1 MPSPIAHSVS
11 GYILGQF
18 WPLEQPRV
26 CRLRKWYFQI
36 FYPVFVAIFAD
47 FDFIPQLITGE
58 KYHRGFTHSLFFAL
72 VFSVI
77 FGLTLSYLG
86 KYSYKQIFL
95 FTLIIYGSHLFLDF
109 LTEGGK
115 GMQLFWPFI
124 DGFFKSPIAIF
135 PGVHH
140 SRGLWHYSHLI
151 PISFELIYSALLF
164 WGVSWWNITK
174 NRRIKSLK

>member
-11 GYILGQF
+11 GYILAKF
-18 WPLEQPRV
+18 LPLEQPR
-26 CRLRKWYFQI
+26 LPGFRKWYLQI

-58 KYHRGFTHSLFFAL
+58 KYHRGFTHSLFFTL

-77 FGLTLSYLG
+77 VGFTLSYLW

-109 LTEGGK
+109 FTEGGK
-115 GMQLFWPFI
+115 GMELFWPFI

-135 PGVHH
+135 PGFHH

-151 PISFELIYSALLF
+151 PISFELSYSVLLF
-164 WGVSWWNITK
+164 GVFSWWK
-174 NRRIKSLK
+174 NSKNWRKKT